1 MTTTIPTVSAPQPR
15 KSQSQWSIVRA
26 QFFRNPLARV
36 GLGILGIL
44 YLIALFAGFLAPY
57 GLAEYSTS
65 NRISWAPP
73 TPVHWGQAGA
83 SSGPFVYGLKREIDN
98 ETFRD
103 KYVEDKTTIC
113 PVRFFVRNPQ
123 VEGRTYKFLGFIP
136 SSLKLFGVDDDG
148 GNKQCKLYLWGSDS
162 YGRDQFSRMMYGSQI
177 SLTIGIIASLL
188 ALALGLVLGGVAGY
202 FRGLTDTIIMRMV
215 EVLSAIPDLF
225 LLILLRAMFP
235 LNANPILVFYIVVVL
250 LAVISWGGIA
260 RVVRGQI
267 LSGREQDYV
276 QAATALGASDARII
290 GHHLLPNSAT
300 FIIISMS
307 LAIPG
312 YILTESGLSFIGIG
326 IVEPYASWGSL
337 LKLAQDGGF
346 ESLDTRPWTLLPGVF
361 IVLAVLG
368 WQFVGDG
375 LRDAFDPRRRR

>member
-1 MTTTIPTVSAPQPR
+1 MTVETKQTQTSPQTK
-15 KSQSQWSIVRA
+15 KSQSQWDIVKQ
-26 QFFRNPLARV
+26 QFLRNPLARV
-36 GLGILGIL
+36 GLGILGFL
-44 YLIALFAGFLAPY
+44 YMIAIFAGFLAPY

-65 NRISWAPP
+65 DRISWAPP
-73 TPVHWGQAGA
+73 TPIHWQDNGKFA
-83 SSGPFVYGLKREIDN
+83 PHVYGVKREIDM

-103 KYVEDKTTIC
+103 KYVEDTAVKC
-113 PVRFFVRNPQ
+113 PIRFFVSHPEI
-123 VEGRTYKFLGFIP
+123 EGRKYRFLGFIP
-136 SSLKLFGVDDDG
+136 STLKLFGVDEP
-148 GNKQCKLYLWGSDS
+148 CKLYLWGSDNF
-162 YGRDQFSRMMYGSQI
+162 GRDQFSRMMYGSQI
-177 SLTIGIIASLL
+177 SLTIGIVASILSL
-188 ALALGLVLGGVAGY
+188 TLGLILGGIAGY
-202 FRGLTDTIIMRMV
+202 FGGIWDTLIMRLI

-235 LNANPILVFYIVVVL
+235 LNADPIMVFYVVIGL
-250 LAVISWGGIA
+250 LAFVSWGGIA

-276 QAATALGASDARII
+276 QAAQALGASNSRII
-290 GHHLLPNSAT
+290 GRHLLPNSST
-300 FIIISMS
+300 FIITALS

-337 LKLAQDGGF
+337 LKLAQEGGF
-346 ESLDTRPWTLLPGVF
+346 ESLDSRPWVLIPGVF
-361 IVLAVLG
+361 IMLAVLG

>member
-1 MTTTIPTVSAPQPR
+1 MTTISAPTAPQK
-15 KSQSQWSIVRA
+15 KSQSQWAVIRR
-26 QFFRNPLARV
+26 QFLRNPLARI
-36 GLGILGIL
+36 GLILLGLL
-44 YLIALFAGFLAPY
+44 YMIALLAGFLAPY
-57 GLAEYSTS
+57 GLAEYSTTD
-65 NRISWAPP
+65 RISWAPP
-73 TPVHWGQAGA
+73 TKIHWTDNGRFA
-83 SSGPFVYGLKREIDN
+83 PHVYGVKREVDM

-103 KYVEDKTTIC
+103 KYVEDPAVKC
-113 PVRFFVRNPQ
+113 PVKFFTSHPEI
-123 VEGRTYKFLGFIP
+123 EGRHYRFLGLIP
-136 SSLKLFGVDDDG
+136 TSLKLFGVDEP
-148 GNKQCKLYLWGSDS
+148 CKLYLWGSDN

-177 SLTIGIIASLL
+177 SLTIGILASVFSLI
-188 ALALGLVLGGVAGY
+188 LGLILGGIAGY
-202 FRGLTDTIIMRMV
+202 FGGFADTLIMRLV
-215 EVLSAIPDLF
+215 EVLSAIPELF

-235 LNANPILVFYIVVVL
+235 LNANPILVFYIVVGL
-250 LAVISWGGIA
+250 LAFISWGGLA

-276 QAATALGASDARII
+276 QAAKALGASDARVI
-290 GHHLLPNSAT
+290 GQHLLPNSAT
-300 FIIISMS
+300 YIIISLS

-312 YILTESGLSFIGIG
+312 YILLESGLSFIGIG

-346 ESLDTRPWTLLPGVF
+346 ESLDTRPWVLLPGVF

>member
-1 MTTTIPTVSAPQPR
+1 MTTATSNTTKIVKS
-15 KSQSQWSIVRA
+15 KSQWAVIRA
-26 QFFRNPLARV
+26 QFFKNPLARV
-36 GLGILGIL
+36 GLFILGFL

-57 GLAEYSTS
+57 GLAEYSTE

-73 TPVHWGQAGA
+73 TPIHWRDKDGKFA
-83 SSGPFVYGLKREIDN
+83 PYVYGLKREVDN

-103 KYVEDKTTIC
+103 KYVEDPAVTC
-113 PVRFFVRNPQ
+113 PVKFFAHNPEI
-123 VEGRTYKFLGFIP
+123 EGRSYKFLGFIP
-136 SSLKLFGVDDDG
+136 SSLKLFSVDAP
-148 GNKQCKLYLWGSDS
+148 CKLYLWGSDN
-162 YGRDQFSRMMYGSQI
+162 YGRDQFSRVMYGSQI
-177 SLTIGIIASLL
+177 SLTIGIIASIFSLI
-188 ALALGLVLGGVAGY
+188 LGLILGGIAGY
-202 FRGLTDTIIMRMV
+202 FRGFADTLIMRMV

-225 LLILLRAMFP
+225 LLILLRALFP
-235 LNANPILVFYIVVVL
+235 INANPILVFYIVVGL
-250 LAVISWGGIA
+250 LALISWGGIA

-276 QAATALGASDARII
+276 QAAQALGASDTRII
-290 GHHLLPNSAT
+290 VQHLLPNSAT
-300 FIIISMS
+300 FIIVALS

-326 IVEPYASWGSL
+326 IVEPFASWGSL

-346 ESLDTRPWTLLPGVF
+346 ESLDTRPWVLIPGLF

>member
-1 MTTTIPTVSAPQPR
+1 
-15 KSQSQWSIVRA
+15 
-26 QFFRNPLARV
+26 
-36 GLGILGIL
+36 
-44 YLIALFAGFLAPY
+44 
-57 GLAEYSTS
+57 
-65 NRISWAPP
+65 
-73 TPVHWGQAGA
+73 
-83 SSGPFVYGLKREIDN
+83 
-98 ETFRD
+98 
-103 KYVEDKTTIC
+103 VEDKTTLC
-113 PVRFFVRNPQ
+113 PVRFLVRNPEI
-123 VEGRTYKFLGFIP
+123 EGRSYKFLGFIP
-136 SSLKLFGVDDDG
+136 SSLKLFGVDDSG
-148 GNKQCKLYLWGSDS
+148 GTKQCKLYLWGSDS

-188 ALALGLVLGGVAGY
+188 ALVLGLVLGGIAGY

-215 EVLSAIPDLF
+215 EVLSAIPELF

-235 LNANPILVFYIVVVL
+235 LNANPILVFYIVVLL

>member
-1 MTTTIPTVSAPQPR
+1 MTTTTPAATPQPK
-15 KSQSQWSIVRA
+15 KSQSQWSIVRT

-36 GLGILGIL
+36 GMGLLAFL
-44 YLIALFAGFLAPY
+44 YLLALFAGFLAPY

-65 NRISWAPP
+65 ERISWAPP
-73 TPVHWGQAGA
+73 TTVHWRDANGKF
-83 SSGPFVYGLKREIDN
+83 GPYVYGLKRDIDM

-103 KYVEDKTTIC
+103 KYVEDTATVC
-113 PVRFFVRNPQ
+113 PVKFFVRNPDI
-123 VEGRTYKFLGFIP
+123 EGRSYKFLGFIP
-136 SSLKLFGVDDDG
+136 SNLKLFGVDAP
-148 GNKQCKLYLWGSDS
+148 CKLYLWGSDN
-162 YGRDQFSRMMYGSQI
+162 YGRDQFSRIMYGSQI
-177 SLTIGIIASLL
+177 SLTIGILAAVLSLG
-188 ALALGLVLGGVAGY
+188 LGLVLGGMSGY
-202 FRGLTDTIIMRMV
+202 FGGVTDTVIMRLV
-215 EVLSAIPDLF
+215 EVLNAIPELF

-235 LNANPILVFYIVVVL
+235 VNANPIVVFYIVVFL
-250 LAVISWGGIA
+250 LAFVSWGGIA

-276 QAATALGASDARII
+276 QAARGLGASDSRII
-290 GHHLLPNSAT
+290 GQHLLPNSAT
-300 FIIISMS
+300 FIIVAMS
-307 LAIPG
+307 LAIPS

-337 LKLAQDGGF
+337 LSLAQAGGF
-346 ESLDTRPWTLLPGVF
+346 ETLDARPWVMLPGLF

>member
-1 MTTTIPTVSAPQPR
+1 MTTTTKKTVTVQ
-15 KSQSQWSIVRA
+15 KSQSQWDIVKQ

-36 GLGILGIL
+36 GIVILGFL
-44 YLIALFAGFLAPY
+44 YLIAIFAGFLAPY
-57 GLAEYSTS
+57 GLAEYSTED
-65 NRISWAPP
+65 RISWAPP
-73 TPVHWGQAGA
+73 TTIHWQDNGQFA
-83 SSGPFVYGLKREIDN
+83 PFVYGIKREVDM

-103 KYVEDKTTIC
+103 KYIEDTAVKC
-113 PVRFFVRNPQ
+113 PVQFFVNHSDKETRKY
-123 VEGRTYKFLGFIP
+123 RFLGFIP
-136 SSLKLFGVDDDG
+136 SHLKLFSVDSP
-148 GNKQCKLYLWGSDS
+148 CKIYLWGSDN

-177 SLTIGIIASLL
+177 SLTIGIMASLL
-188 ALALGLVLGGVAGY
+188 ALVLGLILGGIAGY
-202 FRGLTDTIIMRMV
+202 FGGLWDTIIMRAV

-235 LNANPILVFYIVVVL
+235 LDSNPIMVFYIVVGL
-250 LAVISWGGIA
+250 LSFVSWGGIA

-276 QAATALGASDARII
+276 QAAQALGASNSRII
-290 GHHLLPNSAT
+290 TRHLLPNSST
-300 FIIISMS
+300 FIITALS
-307 LAIPG
+307 LSIPG

-346 ESLDTRPWTLLPGVF
+346 ESLDSRPWVLLPGIF